1 MKLSKT
7 DRYLFTFLSTANTS
21 QIKAIISTLNLC
33 LQKTLI
39 EISYYILQG
48 VVPVTTGEKTKLS
61 SYQKN
66 IRKKIANSLSTRQR
80 KTRLLKIVTL
90 IPMLIKI
97 FFKYEWGNDC
107 IA

>member
-33 LQKTLI
+33 QQKTLI
-39 EISYYILQG
+39 EICYYILQ

-61 SYQKN
+61 SHQKN
-66 IRKKIANSLSTRQR
+66 IRTKIANSLSTRQR
-80 KTRLLKIVTL
+80 RTRLLKIVTL

-97 FFKYEWGNDC
+97 FFKYESGNDC

>member
-7 DRYLFTFLSTANTS
+7 DRYLFMFLSTANTT

-33 LQKTLI
+33 QQKTLI

-48 VVPVTTGEKTKLS
+48 VVPVTTGEKMKLYS
-61 SYQKN
+61 HQKN

-80 KTRLLKIVTL
+80 RTRLLKIVTL

-97 FFKYEWGNDC
+97 FFKYDSGNEC

>member
-33 LQKTLI
+33 QQKTLI
-39 EISYYILQG
+39 EICYYILQ

-61 SYQKN
+61 SHQKN
-66 IRKKIANSLSTRQR
+66 IRKKNCKFTINETKENTSVNNSDAYSNAYKNILQ
-80 KTRLLKIVTL
+80 I
-90 IPMLIKI
+90 
-97 FFKYEWGNDC
+97 
-107 IA
+107 

>member
-33 LQKTLI
+33 QQKTLI
-39 EISYYILQG
+39 EICYYILQ

-61 SYQKN
+61 SHQKN
-66 IRKKIANSLSTRQR
+66 IRTKIANSLSTRQR
-80 KTRLLKIVTL
+80 RTRLLKIVVL
-90 IPMLIKI
+90 IPMLTKI
-97 FFKYEWGNDC
+97 FFKYESGNDF
-107 IA
+107 IV

>member
-33 LQKTLI
+33 QQKTLI
-39 EISYYILQG
+39 EICYYILQG
-48 VVPVTTGEKTKLS
+48 VVPVTIGEKTKLS
-61 SYQKN
+61 SHQKN
-66 IRKKIANSLSTRQR
+66 IRTKIANSLSTRQR
-80 KTRLLKIVTL
+80 RTRLLKTVTL

-97 FFKYEWGNDC
+97 FFKYESGNDC